1 MEWRIVPQF
10 EKTQSSNY
18 MPLICSVIDTF
29 RVEFPPGYEDLFNDS
44 VRDYKRERMDLVTTY
59 KLPFDDF
66 RSFQAMLRGRVNTIL
81 GGTTTDQFQAKCDSP
96 YHIVPAVQ
104 TAIIGDAQNFLQLF
118 ISRLKERMSGKQS
131 RLIVGAATGA
141 ADGRGAFG
149 KGAFGAVALGKGAF
163 GKGTGAATGAAD
175 GRGTGA
181 ADGRGAFGKG
191 AFGAVALGKGA
202 FGKGTGAATGADGR
216 GTGVDKRWYVYGE
229 GGVKI
234 PYPSDIS
241 ALIDTARQFDQP
253 AEVNLNGQNYFID
266 PKNMVQRN
274 KNTNVSRRI
283 VNEGGK
289 RKRRKTKNKKTKR
302 KN

>member
-149 KGAFGAVALGKGAF
+149 KG
-163 GKGTGAATGAAD
+163 
-175 GRGTGA
+175 
-181 ADGRGAFGKG
+181 
-191 AFGAVALGKGA
+191 
-202 FGKGTGAATGADGR
+202 TGAATGADGR

-289 RKRRKTKNKKTKR
+289 RKRRTKRTKR

>member
-163 GKGTGAATGAAD
+163 GKGTGAATGA
-175 GRGTGA
+175 
-181 ADGRGAFGKG
+181 
-191 AFGAVALGKGA
+191 
-202 FGKGTGAATGADGR
+202 DGR